1 MSRPRPFSRTPH
13 IVTALLVAALALSLC
28 APAEAGRARRG
39 PRAKAK
45 AAAVVSQ
52 PAPAPPAVSGAVI
65 AVDPETGQ
73 LGMPTAAQLLEL
85 SAAERN
91 GLLRT
96 SAGLSEVRLPDGSWM
111 VDLQGRFMEFSLVG
125 LDPLGRTWLLPVN
138 EETPLRRLLTQPPSA
153 PTPAAEER

>member
-1 MSRPRPFSRTPH
+1 MSRPRPFPRISH
-13 IVTALLVAALALSLC
+13 IVTPLLVAALALSLC
-28 APAEAGRARRG
+28 APAGAGRARRG
-39 PRAKAK
+39 PPAKAK
-45 AAAVVSQ
+45 AAAVSQ

-91 GLLRT
+91 GLMRT

-153 PTPAAEER
+153 PGPPAEER